1 MPKGQLIMQDIV
13 QGLLEH
19 LRLERLEENL
29 FRGGSR
35 DIGSPNVYG
44 GQVLGQALFA
54 ASQTVAERDAHSLHA
69 YFLRPG
75 DKEAPVVYEVDRIRD
90 GKSYTTRRV
99 VAIQHGRPIFN
110 MAASFKV
117 REEGIEHQS
126 AMPEVPGP
134 EGLPNMTELGRQAL
148 ADIPDKLSRFLQWQ
162 RPIELRPV
170 QPTHPLHPEPAPP
183 IREIWL
189 RTDGALP
196 DDPALHKVLLAYA
209 SDYSLLGTAL
219 LPHGLAF
226 SQGTI
231 RAASLDHAMWFHRDF
246 RMDDWLLYAMDS
258 PNMAH
263 GRGFSRGSL
272 FTRDGQLVASVAQ
285 EGMIREK

>member
-1 MPKGQLIMQDIV
+1 MNENIQEMLD
-13 QGLLEH
+13 H
-19 LRLERLEENL
+19 LTLERLEDNL
-29 FRGGSR
+29 FRGESL

-54 ASQTVAERDAHSLHA
+54 ASQTVEDREAHSLHA

-75 DKEAPVVYEVDRIRD
+75 DKATPVVYEVDRIRD

-110 MAASFKV
+110 MSASFKTE
-117 REEGIEHQS
+117 EEGSEHQFD
-126 AMPEVPGP
+126 MPEVPGP
-134 EGLPNMTELGRQAL
+134 EGLLNMTELGEQAL
-148 ADIPDKLSRFLQWQ
+148 AEIPEKLKRFRSWK

-170 QPTHPLHPEPAPP
+170 NPGNPLNPEPAPP
-183 IREIWL
+183 FRDIWIKA
-189 RTDGALP
+189 DGILP
-196 DDPALHKVLLAYA
+196 DDKALQKVVMAYA

-219 LPHGLAF
+219 LPHGLSF
-226 SQGTI
+226 TQGTI

-246 RMDDWLLYAMDS
+246 RMDEWLLYSMDS
-258 PNMAH
+258 PNMSH

-272 FTRDGQLVASVAQ
+272 FNREGKLVASVAQ
-285 EGMIREK
+285 EGMIRRRSKDR